1 MIRAY
6 PKICRTHD
14 PRIFFF
20 EKGIKVIDVSS
31 ELEKDKKHLLVDC
44 TASCLASN
52 EKYFSTLEEKQPW
65 VIFDLREI
73 RTMYGLRI
81 YLRVD
86 GGERNLKARQSTF
99 YIFLNIGIHNLV
111 TF

>member
-1 MIRAY
+1 M
-6 PKICRTHD
+6 
-14 PRIFFF
+14 
-20 EKGIKVIDVSS
+20 SS

-52 EKYFSTLEEKQPW
+52 ERYFSTLEEKQPW

-73 RTMYGLRI
+73 RTMYGLRV

-86 GGERNLKARQSTF
+86 GGERNLKARQGML
-99 YIFLNIGIHNLV
+99 YIYLNISVFNLV
-111 TF
+111 IF